1 MPKKVD
7 HQGRRMALAIHAV
20 EVIAEKGIEN
30 MRLVDVARR
39 MGVTTGLV
47 THYFED
53 KDAVL
58 LAALEHVAGEL
69 VWHDEVAYLVSSPRE
84 IFDYLIEIL
93 PLDERR
99 REHWKVWIAFWSRAL
114 NNPALAAVHQQYNV
128 TFREKLVDIIQ
139 RFELHADPVASADA
153 VNMTIDSIATHAT
166 IEPDYWTAERQRQ
179 QLNMMFEALF
189 GKAAVQSENLN

>member
-7 HQGRRMALAIHAV
+7 HEGRRLALAKHAV
-20 EVIAEKGIEN
+20 DVIADKGIEN

-58 LAALEHVAGEL
+58 LAALEYVASEL
-69 VWHDEVAYLVSSPRE
+69 IWHDEASDSINAPQDMYAYLV
-84 IFDYLIEIL
+84 EIL
-93 PLDERR
+93 PLDEARR
-99 REHWKVWIAFWSRAL
+99 QHWKVWIAFWSRAL
-114 NNPALAAVHQQYNV
+114 NNPMLAKVHKRYNV
-128 TFREKLVDIIQ
+128 TFREKLVELIT
-139 RFELHADPVASADA
+139 RFEMHPNPVESADA

-166 IEPDYWTAERQRQ
+166 IEPDYWIARRQRA
-179 QLNMMFEALF
+179 QLYMMFEAIF
-189 GKAAVQSENLN
+189 GKEKR

>member
-1 MPKKVD
+1 
-7 HQGRRMALAIHAV
+7 MALAIHAV

-47 THYFED
+47 THYFDD

-58 LAALEHVAGEL
+58 LAALEYVAGEL
-69 VWHDEVAYLVSSPRE
+69 VWHDEASSLVNSPRE
-84 IFDYLIEIL
+84 VFDYLIEIL

-99 REHWKVWIAFWSRAL
+99 RQHWKVWIAFWSRAL
-114 NNPALAAVHQQYNV
+114 SNPILADVHRQYNV
-128 TFREKLVDIIQ
+128 TFRGKLVEIIQ

-166 IEPDYWTAERQRQ
+166 IEPDYWTAERQRK

-189 GKAAVQSENLN
+189 GKAAVQR

>member
-7 HQGRRMALAIHAV
+7 HQDRRMALAIHAV

-69 VWHDEVAYLVSSPRE
+69 VWHDEESSLTNSPRDV
-84 IFDYLIEIL
+84 FDYLIEIL
-93 PLDERR
+93 PLDESRR
-99 REHWKVWIAFWSRAL
+99 LHWKVWIAFWSRAL
-114 NNPALAAVHQQYNV
+114 NNPLLADVHRQYNV
-128 TFREKLVDIIQ
+128 TFREELVEIIE

-166 IEPDYWTAERQRQ
+166 IEPDYWSAERQRK

-189 GKAAVQSENLN
+189 GKAAVRS

>member
-1 MPKKVD
+1 
-7 HQGRRMALAIHAV
+7 MALAIHAV
-20 EVIAEKGIEN
+20 EVIAAKGIEN

-69 VWHDEVAYLVSSPRE
+69 VWHDEVSSLVNSPRDV
-84 IFDYLIEIL
+84 FDYLIEIL
-93 PLDERR
+93 PLDESRR
-99 REHWKVWIAFWSRAL
+99 QHWKVWIAFWSRSL
-114 NNPALAAVHQQYNV
+114 NNPILADVHQQYNV
-128 TFREKLVDIIQ
+128 TFREKLVEIIE

-166 IEPDYWTAERQRQ
+166 IEPDYWTAERQRK

-189 GKAAVQSENLN
+189 GKAAVQG